1 MRLVRMNR
9 EITMDILVLIQV
21 GGGFWGG
28 YFLPSCI
35 YEEGREKKGKLFQ
48 REMVENLKKARLF
61 NDSGRLVASTSFVY
75 NNEEAYLLNSD
86 FASLDS
92 ADESDAYYSYG
103 ITAAYNGNGYTQYY
117 TFKSPSQNP

>member
-1 MRLVRMNR
+1 
-9 EITMDILVLIQV
+9 
-21 GGGFWGG
+21 
-28 YFLPSCI
+28 
-35 YEEGREKKGKLFQ
+35 
-48 REMVENLKKARLF
+48 MVENLKKARLF

>member
-48 REMVENLKKARLF
+48 REMVENLKTKTQQNLRRVRIVKLR
-61 NDSGRLVASTSFVY
+61 GLVEI
-75 NNEEAYLLNSD
+75 N
-86 FASLDS
+86 
-92 ADESDAYYSYG
+92 
-103 ITAAYNGNGYTQYY
+103 
-117 TFKSPSQNP
+117 